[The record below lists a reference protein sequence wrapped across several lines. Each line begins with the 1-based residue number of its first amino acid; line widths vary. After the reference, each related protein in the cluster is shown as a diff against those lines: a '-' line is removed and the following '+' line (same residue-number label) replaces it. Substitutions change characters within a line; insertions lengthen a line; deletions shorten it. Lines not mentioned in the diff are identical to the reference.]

1 MIDTFTGRWSFLS
14 NFYPCKIKYKGIE
27 YPSVEHFYVAMKIK
41 DDQFINSKNIPLVD
55 CQEMISRIKTPSE
68 AKKLGKKLKI
78 RKDWDIVRFSIME
91 WGIIEK
97 FKDKD
102 LMKLLIGTQGEELKE
117 SNWWHDNYWGVCTCE
132 KCDGKGEN
140 NLGKIL
146 MKIRNE
152 ALYPIHNITEV

>member
-1 MIDTFTGRWSFLS
+1 MIDTFTGRWGFLS

-55 CQEMISRIKTPSE
+55 CQEMISRIKTPAE

-91 WGIIEK
+91 WGVTEK
-97 FKDKD
+97 FKDRD
-102 LMKLLIGTQGEELKE
+102 LLKLLISTQGEELKE

-132 KCDGKGEN
+132 KCDSKGEN

-146 MKIRNE
+146 MKIRND
-152 ALYPIHNITEV
+152 ALYPIHDITEV

>member
-1 MIDTFTGRWSFLS
+1 MIDTFTGRWGFLS
-14 NFYPCKIKYKGIE
+14 NFHPCKIKYKGIE

-91 WGIIEK
+91 WGITEK
-97 FKDKD
+97 FKDRD
-102 LMKLLIGTQGEELKE
+102 LLKLLISTQGEELKE

-146 MKIRNE
+146 MKVRNE
-152 ALYPIHNITEV
+152 SLYPIHNITEV